1 MAGINGVAVSTGA
14 SCGVGF
20 ALAKQFAKRGYDLI
34 VADSDEEIDT
44 AAAALSVLG
53 TEVEPVNA
61 DMHCVDDAYLLYR
74 RAIAVGKPVVAAALS
89 MPPPDGHLDGSLDS
103 ALEEVDDNVR
113 ATMLLARLLADE
125 MVLHGS
131 GSIVL
136 TASPPKGMSSL
147 DAAVYSAGSAFL
159 HTYAQTLQQ
168 DLRGTGVKVAALVPQ
183 PAEQDSAGVVDLLL
197 AAIGRVPTSHPSSI
211 ARQALQALE
220 SAEKHNMATRVAG
233 AVTSL
238 ACRILTD
245 RVRGP
250 VGQIISPTGEAV

>member
-1 MAGINGVAVSTGA
+1 
-14 SCGVGF
+14 
-20 ALAKQFAKRGYDLI
+20 
-34 VADSDEEIDT
+34 
-44 AAAALSVLG
+44 
-53 TEVEPVNA
+53 
-61 DMHCVDDAYLLYR
+61 
-74 RAIAVGKPVVAAALS
+74 
-89 MPPPDGHLDGSLDS
+89 
-103 ALEEVDDNVR
+103 
-113 ATMLLARLLADE
+113 